1 MLWINLLS
9 AGIAITALGGVGCG
23 IGVLFAGFLIAFC
36 FAPTMEKELFNYS
49 LIAFALVEAM
59 GLFTLMITFLLL
71 YSSINSGS
79 VIEFPSELTSR
90 SKED

>member
-1 MLWINLLS
+1 MTTLWINLLS

-23 IGVLFAGFLIAFC
+23 IGILFAGFLLAMC
-36 FAPTMEKELFNYS
+36 YSPSMEKELFNYA

-71 YSSINSGS
+71 YTNIKTGS
-79 VIEFPSELTSR
+79 VVEFP
-90 SKED
+90 K